1 MKKNKMMRLASF
13 LLIAVLVSTSAI
25 SGTYAK
31 YTTSGFAEDQA
42 RVAKWG
48 VTVAA
53 DVTTDTFGTDYVAVD
68 GSISASYNASTDS
81 VHSAGGKVVAAN
93 MWGKCKT
100 VSQMAGIILSLAVY
114 GANEIVT
121 LPSNVFVIADIVIVT
136 LFWISAI
143 LCVISGVIYIWGG
156 REYIKNAK

>member
-53 DVTTDTFGTDYVAVD
+53 DVTTDIGKSLQIPDY
-68 GSISASYNASTDS
+68 YYFPT
-81 VHSAGGKVVAAN
+81 
-93 MWGKCKT
+93 
-100 VSQMAGIILSLAVY
+100 
-114 GANEIVT
+114 
-121 LPSNVFVIADIVIVT
+121 
-136 LFWISAI
+136 
-143 LCVISGVIYIWGG
+143 
-156 REYIKNAK
+156 